1 MGHYSAAA
9 ALADELK
16 SHSDN
21 ANVVVEDIF
30 EYTLKKY
37 CRFLYSFFNLI
48 VGKRIYKWTYR
59 HKVNMKNRFPLKNL
73 FLKSLDNLIKE
84 TNAEVII
91 STFPICSQLVSEHK
105 QVTDRKLLLITC
117 ITDVTSHEEWLNPL
131 TDIYLAAAPRIKVSL
146 IQKGIPAHKII
157 ISGIPV
163 KSRFNIERSHIDAAP
178 KKLLIMGGGLGM
190 LPKSRSF
197 YEKLNKLPDISTTII
212 TGNNRNLYNRLH
224 GKYSKI
230 EVLAYVNDVYRYMHD
245 ADIIISKPGGIT
257 LYEAIFAEIPLLM
270 FSPFLKQEI
279 QNSEFAMENS
289 LGIVLP
295 KKTKRLIEELQNIVS
310 DRELLEGIRFS
321 MQRFKSCLDVNA
333 LSQYLCEYG
342 KIGALT

>member
-9 ALADELK
+9 ALADDLK
-16 SHSDN
+16 NHSDN
-21 ANVVVEDIF
+21 ANVIVEDIF

-37 CRFLYSFFNLI
+37 CRFLYCLFNLF

-59 HKVNMKNRFPLKNL
+59 HKENTRSRFPLKKL
-73 FLKSLDNLIKE
+73 FLKSFDNLIKE

-91 STFPICSQLVSEHK
+91 STFPTCSQLVSDYK
-105 QVTDRKLLLITC
+105 QATGRKLLLITC
-117 ITDVTSHEEWLNPL
+117 ITDVTSHEEWLSPL

-146 IQKGIPAHKII
+146 IQKGIPAYKILV
-157 ISGIPV
+157 SGIPV
-163 KSRFNIERSHIDAAP
+163 KSRFNRERSHIEATP
-178 KKLLIMGGGLGM
+178 KKLLIMGGSLGM

-197 YEKLNKLPDISTTII
+197 YERLNKLPRIRTTII
-212 TGNNRNLYNRLH
+212 TGKNKTLYNKLH
-224 GKYSKI
+224 GRFSNI
-230 EVLAYVNDVYRYMHD
+230 IVLAYVNDVYRYMHD

-270 FSPFLKQEI
+270 FRPFLKQEI

-295 KKTKRLIEELQNIVS
+295 KKTKKSIEEIQNIIS
-310 DRELLEGIRFS
+310 DRKLLDDIRFS
-321 MQRFKSCLDVNA
+321 MNRFKTCLDVNA
-333 LSQYLCEYG
+333 LSRYLNEYG